1 MDSFKGVSS
10 ESIDPHSPS
19 VDVDDDVDETYKP
32 PTPKKQKHSYVVELD
47 DEDDPFPFE
56 YQHPRMGLR
65 SVRPEFYALMHYLFS
80 SLHMSQEQVEGSI
93 VAVANMLFGR
103 KWKVYSNET
112 YGTDNDT
119 LPSMSNTRRTERY
132 MEALALYYIVE
143 EIMKED
149 TSLSIGEHVIVYW
162 MTKKP
167 EWGLATVDTIHDDD
181 ILDVVA
187 FQVS

>member
-1 MDSFKGVSS
+1 
-10 ESIDPHSPS
+10 
-19 VDVDDDVDETYKP
+19 
-32 PTPKKQKHSYVVELD
+32 
-47 DEDDPFPFE
+47 
-56 YQHPRMGLR
+56 
-65 SVRPEFYALMHYLFS
+65 
-80 SLHMSQEQVEGSI
+80 
-93 VAVANMLFGR
+93 MLFGR

-112 YGTDNDT
+112 YGTDNDI

-132 MEALALYYIVE
+132 MEALDSYHIVE

-181 ILDVVA
+181 IYIGCCHIPS
-187 FQVS
+187 FIKKQEE